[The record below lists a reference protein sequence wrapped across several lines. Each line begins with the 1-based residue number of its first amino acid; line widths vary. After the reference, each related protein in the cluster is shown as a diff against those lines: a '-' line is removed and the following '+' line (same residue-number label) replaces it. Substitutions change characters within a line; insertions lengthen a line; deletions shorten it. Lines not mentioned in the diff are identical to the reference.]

1 MFKLKSE
8 NNSMTHQTVSPY
20 FWGTEM
26 GIMKNNEGAFI
37 FQIFFICVIKKLT
50 IRNMD
55 RRFTKLVTPTERHA
69 SGFSFSLK
77 QQPKAE
83 VPEAG
88 KAFP

>member
-37 FQIFFICVIKKLT
+37 F
-50 IRNMD
+50 
-55 RRFTKLVTPTERHA
+55 
-69 SGFSFSLK
+69 
-77 QQPKAE
+77 
-83 VPEAG
+83 
-88 KAFP
+88 

>member
-1 MFKLKSE
+1 
-8 NNSMTHQTVSPY
+8 
-20 FWGTEM
+20 
-26 GIMKNNEGAFI
+26 MKGLSF
-37 FQIFFICVIKKLT
+37 FRFFFIYVIKKLT

-83 VPEAG
+83 VPEGG